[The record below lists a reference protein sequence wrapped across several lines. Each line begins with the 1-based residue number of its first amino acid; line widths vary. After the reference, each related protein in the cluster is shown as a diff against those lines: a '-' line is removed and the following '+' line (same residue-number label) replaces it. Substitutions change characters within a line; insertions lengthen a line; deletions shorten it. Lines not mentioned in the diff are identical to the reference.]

1 MEATLQFSMAKKKL
15 VLFFSRN
22 YQSKLFSKLV
32 LENYDTIHVVLTKSE
47 KRIVERNGG
56 KVVGC
61 FEEDLY
67 DLQGSEISDN
77 YLVTSFGADRFLK
90 KLSIADRCFI
100 LSKEISFW
108 KGIFEMYKPLAVI
121 NEPVALEISEVLYV
135 EAKKFGIKY
144 LTIASFLMQ
153 ESFWFQDDPMH
164 SRIRDFDSI
173 ISDNNAKQLAVSFFE
188 QVLSKSHRP
197 FYVKNSLL
205 KRIVQIQFAELIC
218 LLKSLLNFVVKRDIL
233 ILKSCYEFDI
243 ASNLSRLFL
252 PLKFPFKHF
261 LYNKKL
267 DHSRSNHYLF
277 PLHFE
282 PEAVLSYASYHYE
295 NQVEILES
303 ILKAI
308 AVNDFLIVKEHP
320 NQPFELLKTKYYK
333 LKLKYPNLIFVSST
347 FENRELFEH
356 IKAVFTI
363 GSSFGIEALIHGVPV
378 VNLGRIYYD
387 QFPGVINIE
396 SNLSMYNFLRGDNLC
411 TVKVNKAELVES
423 LAKVFSLMMKGKPFP
438 HTGLLSEDNIRS
450 ISRSLSDQLNSI
462 KN

>member
-1 MEATLQFSMAKKKL
+1 M
-15 VLFFSRN
+15 
-22 YQSKLFSKLV
+22 
-32 LENYDTIHVVLTKSE
+32 
-47 KRIVERNGG
+47 
-56 KVVGC
+56 
-61 FEEDLY
+61 
-67 DLQGSEISDN
+67 QGSDISDN

-90 KLSIADRCFI
+90 KLSIAERYFI

-108 KGIFEMYKPLAVI
+108 KGILKKYKPLAVI
-121 NEPVALEISEVLYV
+121 NEPVALEISEVLYI
-135 EAKKFGIKY
+135 EAKKNGIKY

-173 ISDNNAKQLAVSFFE
+173 ISDNNSKQLAVSFFE
-188 QVLSKSHRP
+188 HLQSKSHLP

-205 KRIVQIQFAELIC
+205 KRIVQIQFSELIY
-218 LLKSLLNFVVKRDIL
+218 LLKSLFNFVIKRDIL

-252 PLKFPFKHF
+252 PLRFPFNYF
-261 LYNKKL
+261 LYSKKL

-277 PLHFE
+277 PLHYE

-295 NQVEILES
+295 NQVVIVES

-308 AVNDFLIVKEHP
+308 SVNDFLILKEHP
-320 NQPFELLKTKYYK
+320 NQPFELLKIKYFN

-347 FENRELFEH
+347 IENRELFKH
-356 IKAVFTI
+356 IKAVFTV
-363 GSSFGIEALIHGVPV
+363 GSSLGIEALIHGVPV

-387 QFPGVINIE
+387 QFPGVINFD
-396 SNLSMYNFLRGDNLC
+396 SNLTMYNFLRGDCLNNI
-411 TVKVNKAELVES
+411 KVNKVELIES
-423 LAKVFSLMMKGKPFP
+423 LAKLFALMMQGKPFL
-438 HTGLLSEDNIRS
+438 HSDLLDDDNIAI
-450 ISRSLSDQLNSI
+450 ISKSFNERLNSK